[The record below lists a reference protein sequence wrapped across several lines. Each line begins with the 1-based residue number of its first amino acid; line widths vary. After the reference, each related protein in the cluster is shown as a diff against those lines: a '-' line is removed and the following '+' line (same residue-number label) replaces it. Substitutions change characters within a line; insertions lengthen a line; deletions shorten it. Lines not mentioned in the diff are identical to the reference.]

1 MSRRIAAARALAA
14 AWFLI
19 AAGSALAQGFPA
31 KPVHVI
37 VPYPAGGI
45 VDVVARTVTEKLAA
59 MWGQPVIVEAK
70 PGANANLGM
79 AEAAR
84 ATPDGYTWI
93 INGPAL
99 TSNPTIYGNLPW
111 DPRRDFRGI
120 GVVTWSLNV
129 AVVPASLPAKTLQE
143 FVALAKK
150 QPGKLFYGNPGTG
163 TSNHLGTE
171 LFMQVA
177 DIKMVPV
184 PYKGQPP
191 AIPDLLSGLLQFKVV
206 AVGLALPHIQ
216 NGKLRALAL
225 IAKERS
231 KLLPDV
237 PTIAEA
243 GYPEAAVVPW
253 YGFVTRAGAPP
264 EVLTKINADINKVLA
279 MPEVQEK
286 LEKLGGQAAQ
296 PMSVEEIDALIR
308 SDYDK
313 WGAVVKKAGIKAE

>member
-1 MSRRIAAARALAA
+1 MIRTFISACLL
-14 AWFLI
+14 LI
-19 AAGSALAQGFPA
+19 AVAALGQEFPA

-45 VDVVARTVTEKLAA
+45 VDVVARTVTEKLSS
-59 MWGQPVIVEAK
+59 MWGQPILVEAR

-84 ATPDGYTWI
+84 AAPDGYTWA

-99 TSNPTIYGNLPW
+99 TANPTIYGNLPW
-111 DPRRDFRGI
+111 DPRKDFTGI
-120 GVVTWSLNV
+120 GVLTWSLNV
-129 AVVPASLPAKTLQE
+129 AVVPASLPVKTLRE

-163 TSNHLGTE
+163 SSNHLGTE

-177 DIKMVPV
+177 DISMVPV

-191 AIPDLLSGLLQFKVV
+191 AIPDLLSGLLQFKFV
-206 AVGLALPHIQ
+206 ALGLALPHIRT
-216 NGKLRALAL
+216 GKLRALAL

-237 PTIAEA
+237 PTIGEA

-253 YGFVTRAGAPP
+253 YGFVTRAGAPR
-264 EVLTKINADINKVLA
+264 EVLVKINNDINKVLA
-279 MPEVQEK
+279 MPDVQEK

-296 PMSVEEIDALIR
+296 PMTVDEINALIR
-308 SDYDK
+308 ADFEK
-313 WGAVVKKAGIKAE
+313 WGTVVRKSGIKAE

>member
-1 MSRRIAAARALAA
+1 MKTLRCALGAVLT
-14 AWFLI
+14 LI
-19 AAGSALAQGFPA
+19 SGLAIAQGFPA

-45 VDVVARTVTEKLAA
+45 VDVVARTVTEKLSP
-59 MWGQPVIVEAK
+59 MWGQPIIVEAK

-84 ATPDGYTWI
+84 AAPDGYTWV

-111 DPRRDFRGI
+111 DPRKDFTGI
-120 GVVTWSLNV
+120 GVLTWSLNV
-129 AVVPASLPAKTLQE
+129 AVVPASSPAKTLQD

-150 QPGKLFYGNPGTG
+150 EPGKLFYGNPGIG
-163 TSNHLGTE
+163 SSNHLGTE

-177 DIKMVPV
+177 GIKLTSVG
-184 PYKGQPP
+184 YKGQPP
-191 AIPDLLSGLLQFKVV
+191 AIPDLLTGRLQFKVV
-206 AVGLALPHIQ
+206 ALGLALPYIQ
-216 NGKLRALAL
+216 SGQLRALAL

-231 KLLPDV
+231 KLLPEV

-253 YGFVTRAGAPP
+253 YGFVTRTGAPRA
-264 EVLTKINADINKVLA
+264 VLDKINADINKVLA
-279 MPEVQEK
+279 MPDVQDR
-286 LEKLGGQAAQ
+286 LEKLGGHVAE
-296 PMSVEEIDALIR
+296 PMTVDQINALIV
-308 SDYDK
+308 SDFEK
-313 WGAVVKKAGIKAE
+313 WGTVVRKSGIKMD